1 VSVVRLELT
10 VADDA
15 TAARVAQELMA
26 RYLQV
31 GGPYTAATVD
41 VRSNADATR
50 DRVLLQAA
58 RYFLP
63 EVGS

>member
-10 VADDA
+10 VADGQADGV
-15 TAARVAQELMA
+15 AAELTA
-26 RYLQV
+26 RYV
-31 GGPYTAATVD
+31 RPGGPYTAATVD